1 MTVQTTA
8 PRTNGAASPAA
19 PAAAPPVEL
28 TAKEQ
33 RRVREEARR
42 EALAKFKAAEVERL
56 TAAEAKKRGT
66 PAPSQSAAGTA
77 PAAAPAEP
85 LDPTRTDAD
94 RRADAAVFLRG
105 VVWPVASLG
114 AWLFGYDLAE
124 LTEAMAKDDAG
135 SWVPLARRYRWLD
148 LLFTWAGAPARLIA
162 RVKELKRK
170 REGKETKA

>member
-1 MTVQTTA
+1 MTTPAPA
-8 PRTNGAASPAA
+8 PRPNGATPPAA
-19 PAAAPPVEL
+19 PAAEVEL
-28 TAKEQ
+28 TAKEL
-33 RRVREEARR
+33 RALREEARR
-42 EALAKFKAAEVERL
+42 EAKGKFKAAEVERL
-56 TAAEAKKRGT
+56 TTAEAKKRGV
-66 PAPSQSAAGTA
+66 PAPTSAPGAVQPS
-77 PAAAPAEP
+77 PAAEP
-85 LDPTRTDAD
+85 IDPTRTDGD

-124 LTEAMAKDDAG
+124 LTEAMAKDDAA

-170 REGKETKA
+170 REPKAKGSTP